1 MQKSQEKHTN
11 YKMSLEAEVNKGLE
25 HGCIDSDSA
34 KVKKIERSVLMKGL
48 ALRFDD
54 EQYQKALDVLSRYI
68 NKNLGNNK
76 LRVGRIGYKILQEKG
91 VKFNYI

>member
-1 MQKSQEKHTN
+1 
-11 YKMSLEAEVNKGLE
+11 MSLEAEVNKGLE

-34 KVKKIERSVLMKGL
+34 KVKK
-48 ALRFDD
+48 
-54 EQYQKALDVLSRYI
+54 DVLSRYI
-68 NKNLGNNK
+68 HKNLGNNK